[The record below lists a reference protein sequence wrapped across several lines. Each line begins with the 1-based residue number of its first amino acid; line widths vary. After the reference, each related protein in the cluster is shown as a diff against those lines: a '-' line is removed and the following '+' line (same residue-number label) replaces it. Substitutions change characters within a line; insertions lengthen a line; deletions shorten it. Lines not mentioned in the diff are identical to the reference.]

1 MLYRV
6 FMEPDSQ
13 EAKTGLATDHQL
25 AAHIN
30 SSRAQVWA
38 VAKKNPTFSE
48 IIRITGGMTR
58 WRWAD
63 VLK

>member
-1 MLYRV
+1 MLYRAI
-6 FMEPDSQ
+6 MEPDSE

-38 VAKKNPTFSE
+38 VTKKNPTFSE

-58 WRWAD
+58 WHWAD

>member
-1 MLYRV
+1 
-6 FMEPDSQ
+6 ME
-13 EAKTGLATDHQL
+13 EIKTGLATDHQL

-38 VAKKNPTFSE
+38 LVKKNPTFPKPT
-48 IIRITGGMTR
+48 RITGGMTR

-63 VLK
+63 VLEWEKSLETQ

>member
-1 MLYRV
+1 MLYRAI
-6 FMEPDSQ
+6 MEPDSE

-25 AAHIN
+25 TAHIN

-38 VAKKNPTFSE
+38 EEKKNPTFSE